1 MVAQVLLRIPCV
13 AFFLERHV
21 SVCDVGLA
29 GNCVTCALQDTRSQ
43 LGRRV
48 EPELVSKRECVE
60 LVFGDRMQH
69 DAVEF
74 LQKLLSGMR
83 DVEFLADR
91 IGTTAGVEVHV
102 VTHVERMLSFWEEQR
117 LRCDVCGAC
126 RNAFELNNM
135 VVLPLPSQEEAAM
148 TVSDLYLRYCGGDTL
163 DGDSAV

>member
-1 MVAQVLLRIPCV
+1 
-13 AFFLERHV
+13 
-21 SVCDVGLA
+21 
-29 GNCVTCALQDTRSQ
+29 
-43 LGRRV
+43 
-48 EPELVSKRECVE
+48 
-60 LVFGDRMQH
+60 MQH

-91 IGTTAGVEVHV
+91 IGTTAGVEVRV

-148 TVSDLYLRYCGGDTL
+148 TVSDLYLRYCGGETL
-163 DGDSAV
+163 DGDSAVECARCRRRTKHAMQRRVVRWPNVLLLQARRTKGGCCGCVAA